1 MKSELAP
8 EIIYSINTEDVQ
20 DVVEQVF
27 GGELSPSQLEL
38 LKSKL
43 GDYIP
48 WFDSVVN
55 AVDDLFNM

>member
-1 MKSELAP
+1 MIPKD
-8 EIIYSINTEDVQ
+8 IIYSLNVEDIQ
-20 DVVEQVF
+20 SVVDQVF

-48 WFDSVVN
+48 WFDCVVT
-55 AVDDLFNM
+55 AIDDLFNL